1 MAITLAVGTQVAI
14 ASAYGVSKAM
24 SAITNASEAVST
36 LEVGHAIAVNDI
48 MEVTSGWQRLNAR
61 IVRASA
67 VATNNITFDDI
78 DTSSTARYPVG
89 SGTGS
94 IREISTWQNIGQ
106 LTRDLQ
112 ITGGEQQF
120 ADITTLD
127 DVIDQE
133 IPTRRSPI
141 RVGLPLYFDPTLAF
155 VNTVRTVSE
164 NATLTAARFTFPNGT
179 VIYANGYWSWQEIPT
194 IEGETLRGRIDL
206 ALRGLTTLYTS

>member
-14 ASAYGVSKAM
+14 ASAYGASKAM
-24 SAITNASEAVST
+24 SAITNAAEAVAT
-36 LEVGHAIAVNDI
+36 LEASHGVVVNDI
-48 MEVTSGWQRLNAR
+48 IAVESGWQLLNSR

-78 DTSSTARYPVG
+78 DTSNTQRYPVG

-127 DVIDQE
+127 DAIDQE

-155 VNTVRTVSE
+155 VNTVRTVSQT
-164 NATLTAARFTFPNGT
+164 ATLTAARFIFPNGT
-179 VIYANGYWSWQEIPT
+179 VIYANAYWSWQEIPT